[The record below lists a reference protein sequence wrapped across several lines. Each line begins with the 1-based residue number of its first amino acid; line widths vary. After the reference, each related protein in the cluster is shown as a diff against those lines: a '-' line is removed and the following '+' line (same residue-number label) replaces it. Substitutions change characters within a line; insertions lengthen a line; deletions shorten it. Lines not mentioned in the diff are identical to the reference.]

1 MYSSLLEKFN
11 DEETVFEENILSS
24 NCFFLHFF
32 QQTLVQIKSHLTKC
46 SQFSSTEGLYYHQQ
60 ALWRYGTIVLF

>member
-24 NCFFLHFF
+24 NCFFHFF